1 MKTGAG
7 AERSRSPI
15 DPDQGGGSGNRLNP
29 AASPAPIA
37 RHRRSIEMLRTIFV
51 PLAQDATGEPALEA
65 AFEVARRMESHVR
78 AVFIRPNPDAIIY
91 QVPES
96 IAAIAPLRDAIERDG
111 RHAAAEA
118 KACFEAW
125 RSRHALALAPGD
137 DRVLN
142 SRFASWT
149 EMVGEIEA
157 IVTRLGRVSDL
168 IVMTRFLK
176 DATVAARCLDAAL
189 FGSGRPT
196 LLVPDAPIGNLLDH
210 VMIAWNG
217 SLEASHAVFGALP
230 LLRAANRVSM
240 FRAGEPDGDP
250 TIGAELVEALSW
262 YGIRVTAMGAPESPS
277 ATGPALLARARQ
289 MEASLIVMG
298 AYTHS
303 RLRQTFLGGVTRHIL
318 EASPIP
324 VLLSH

>member
-1 MKTGAG
+1 
-7 AERSRSPI
+7 
-15 DPDQGGGSGNRLNP
+15 
-29 AASPAPIA
+29 
-37 RHRRSIEMLRTIFV
+37 MLRTIFV
-51 PLAQDATGEPALEA
+51 PLAQDFAGEPALEA
-65 AFEVARRMESHVR
+65 AFLIAKRMESHVR
-78 AVFIRPNPDAIIY
+78 AVFVRPNPDAIVY

-111 RHAAAEA
+111 RDSAAAG
-118 KACFEAW
+118 KARFDAW
-125 RSRHALALAPGD
+125 RTRHALSLAPSD

-157 IVTRLGRVSDL
+157 VVTRFGRVSDL
-168 IVMTRFLK
+168 VVMTRFVE

-196 LLVPDAPIGNLLDH
+196 LLVPDAPVGNLLDH

-230 LLRAANRVSM
+230 LLRAAGRVSM
-240 FRAGEPDGDP
+240 FHAAEADGDL
-250 TIGAELVEALSW
+250 TIGDELVEALSW
-262 YGIRVTAMGAPESPS
+262 YGIRVTAMGAPENLS

-289 MEASLIVMG
+289 TEASLIVMG

-303 RLRQTFLGGVTRHIL
+303 RLRQTFLGGVTRHVL
-318 EASPIP
+318 NASPIP